1 MKTTRFQR
9 LHRIVLFVT
18 IIGMIS
24 CIGCSDIIDDIF
36 KDIGEPPATN
46 EPSNGDGDVVD
57 DSWIIANMPIT
68 EIGLIIAESF
78 PVQVSVVVTGYL
90 ADSCTEHHETHQTRE
105 GNTVTVQMTTKRPK
119 DLFCAAIVTEVQM
132 LVPIGT
138 FLPGD
143 YKVIVNGMEQEFRV
157 D

>member
-68 EIGLIIAESF
+68 EIGLIIAGEF
-78 PVQVSVVVTGYL
+78 PCS
-90 ADSCTEHHETHQTRE
+90 S
-105 GNTVTVQMTTKRPK
+105 
-119 DLFCAAIVTEVQM
+119 
-132 LVPIGT
+132 
-138 FLPGD
+138 
-143 YKVIVNGMEQEFRV
+143 
-157 D
+157 